1 MVERWTGDERA
12 NTASEPRKRSGAKG
26 PASAAR
32 RESEGEALRAR
43 MRRFEIITEAD
54 ARTLDIGA
62 TVELTAG
69 GHVTPLARDT
79 LAARR
84 VTVIRADAADETLP
98 GDLAP
103 VTDITRVAIGC
114 DHTGLAIKRAL
125 IAHLRGRGVAVA
137 DIGTNSAD
145 PVDYPDIAGAVARS
159 VARREADA
167 GIAIDGGGIG
177 SAIAANKVRGVRAAM
192 CLNET
197 MARYSREHN
206 GANVLTLGTS
216 LLDGADA
223 AIRIVEMWMGTPMRE
238 ARYIRRLLKI
248 RRLEDTFARG

>member
-1 MVERWTGDERA
+1 MQHFD
-12 NTASEPRKRSGAKG
+12 
-26 PASAAR
+26 
-32 RESEGEALRAR
+32 
-43 MRRFEIITEAD
+43 IITEAD
-54 ARTLDIGA
+54 ARSIDIGA

-84 VTVIRADAADETLP
+84 VTVIRAGSADETLP

-103 VTDITRVAIGC
+103 VSDIKRVAIGS

-125 IAHLRGRGVAVA
+125 ISHLRGRGVAVL
-137 DIGTNSAD
+137 DVGTNSTD

-159 VARREADA
+159 VARRESDA
-167 GIAIDGGGIG
+167 GIAIDGAGIG
-177 SAIAANKVRGVRAAM
+177 SAIAANKVRGVRAAL

-216 LLDGADA
+216 LIDGSDA
-223 AIRIVEMWMGTPMRE
+223 ATRIVDMWMGTPMRE

-248 RRLEDTFARG
+248 RRLEDTFTRD